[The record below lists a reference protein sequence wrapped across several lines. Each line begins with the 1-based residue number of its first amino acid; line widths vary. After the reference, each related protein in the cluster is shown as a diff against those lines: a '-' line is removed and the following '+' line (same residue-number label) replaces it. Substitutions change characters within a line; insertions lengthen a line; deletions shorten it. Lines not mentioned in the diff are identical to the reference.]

1 MSESNFT
8 NFVISISSYSGGG
21 KSTLVRK
28 TAELLDNATTL
39 YFDDYAN
46 KSRKAYPRDI
56 KKWFKDG
63 ADINEFKTPNFA
75 KDVRALRNGENIVSV
90 LDGTTISPTEF
101 IVIEDPTGRARYE
114 MKEIIDFVVLI
125 DTPLEVSLVRRLL
138 RDIDHMI
145 NISKFPPEG
154 MIKATK
160 EKLAQSYTGLINY
173 LKSYLNSFL
182 NPWREIYIEIQ
193 SQVEVNCDIIL
204 DGLLPAD
211 ELAKELTK
219 VVRNKRKK

>member
-1 MSESNFT
+1 MTELSFT
-8 NFVISISSYSGGG
+8 NFVITISSFSGGG

-28 TAELLDNATTL
+28 TASLLDNATTL

-63 ADINEFKTPNFA
+63 ADINKFKTPNFA
-75 KDVRALRNGENIVSV
+75 TDVRALRNGEKIVSI

-101 IVIEDPTGRARYE
+101 IVIEDPTGRTRDE
-114 MKEIIDFVVLI
+114 MKQNIDFAVVI
-125 DTPLEVSLVRRLL
+125 DTPLDVALTRRLL
-138 RDIDHMI
+138 RDIDHLI

-160 EKLAQSYTGLINY
+160 EKLAQSYTGLITY
-173 LKSYLNSFL
+173 LKSYLISFL
-182 NPWREIYIEIQ
+182 NPWRDIYIEIQ
-193 SQVEVNCDIIL
+193 RQVEVNCEIIL
-204 DGLLPAD
+204 DGLLSAD
-211 ELAKELTK
+211 ELAKELVK
-219 VVRNKRKK
+219 VVKDKRKK